1 MNENIT
7 LRASILR
14 ESKDHESWQKYL
26 EYIQVRPDVT
36 DEKRDALLTIY
47 RFLRKELGED
57 YLGRHYRDGRNLVNN
72 CLWSLGNDFSQLTWL
87 YNSLHYFKGRKC
99 NYEKLVGLLKQKERC
114 NIEGVPFLIVGDS
127 LRKAGFEVMF
137 EPQVTFAKKPDLKI
151 ENPATKE
158 TLYIEVSKLGES
170 QRNEEISRNYHT
182 LMNCFIMAPP
192 LIPFSGRQLQIVP
205 HEQMNNLKEMIASAK
220 EKALSE
226 KRLIEIQSGETD
238 GCFEFAVAHSDKFI
252 ELESLEKERK
262 YGSINN
268 ISGIP
273 LNLNY
278 TYRIGHRITTEA
290 KQLPK
295 DYPGLLYIPIDPMFA
310 FFGIG
315 DYTDFIGSVKASLSE
330 LPHIIGACFYS
341 GIGIDAK
348 ETLFSDGDFFER
360 KIVHDDIL
368 QEVLFIKNPKFGL
381 KVTDDTTL
389 KLEKSFSSIFC

>member
-1 MNENIT
+1 MNENISI
-7 LRASILR
+7 RASILHKP
-14 ESKDHESWQKYL
+14 EDHESWQKYL
-26 EYIQVRPDVT
+26 EYIQVRPDIT
-36 DEKRDALLTIY
+36 DERRGSLLTTY

-72 CLWSLGNDFSQLTWL
+72 WLWSLGNDFSQLTWL
-87 YNSLHYFKGRKC
+87 YNSLHHFKGRDC
-99 NYEKLVGLLKQKERC
+99 NYEKLVGHLKKREGC

-127 LRKAGFEVMF
+127 LRKAGFEVTF
-137 EPQVTFAKKPDLKI
+137 EPQVTFTRKPDLKI
-151 ENPATKE
+151 ENPAAKE

-170 QRNEEISRNYHT
+170 QRNEEISKNYHT
-182 LMNCFIMAPP
+182 LMNCFIMTPP
-192 LIPFSGRQLQIVP
+192 LVPFSGRQLQIVP
-205 HEQMNNLKEMIASAK
+205 QEQMNNLKEIIASAK
-220 EKALSE
+220 QKALSE
-226 KRLIEIQSGETD
+226 KSLIEVRPDETN
-238 GCFEFAVAHSDKFI
+238 GCFEFAVAHSDKFN
-252 ELESLEKERK
+252 ELEALEKERK

-278 TYRIGHRITTEA
+278 TYRTAHRITTEA

-295 DYPGLLYIPIDPMFA
+295 DHPGLLYVPIDPMFA

-315 DYTDFIGSVKASLSE
+315 DYTDFIDSVKANLSE
-330 LPHIIGACFYS
+330 LPHILGACFYS
-341 GIGIDAK
+341 GIGMDAK

-368 QEVLFIKNPKFGL
+368 QEVLFVKNPEFGL
-381 KVTDDTTL
+381 RVTDDTTL